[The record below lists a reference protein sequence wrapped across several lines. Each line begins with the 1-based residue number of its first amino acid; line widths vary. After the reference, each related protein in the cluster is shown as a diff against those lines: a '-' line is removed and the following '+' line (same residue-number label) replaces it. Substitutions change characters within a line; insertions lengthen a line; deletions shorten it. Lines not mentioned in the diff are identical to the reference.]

1 MEGFNR
7 TVLDEFFRTAFLTNL
22 PRQGARTGFEAV
34 EALQEDLDIWL
45 EYYKTGQLHQD
56 YGNL

>member
-1 MEGFNR
+1 M
-7 TVLDEFFRTAFLTNL
+7 LDEFFRTAFLTNL